1 MGSER
6 AQPALML
13 PGGTGARALDATIG
27 ANLGVHVSILFH
39 WKDSWLGI
47 VHP

>member
-1 MGSER
+1 M
-6 AQPALML
+6 P

-27 ANLGVHVSILFH
+27 ANLCVHVSILFH